1 MKTKFFTILS
11 VAILCAT
18 VSNAAVWRVSNVSG
32 ANADFTGITE
42 ALNSTMVQS
51 GDTLYIEPS
60 PVSYGSI
67 SVTKML
73 TIIGNGYFLTQNP
86 ETQSNT
92 NNSTLSTVSFN
103 NGSAGSSI
111 SGCVTGSINISTSNI
126 TIERNKIYSMSIA
139 ANISDIAIMRNYI
152 ECSNYSSTINIGNN
166 VNNVLVSGNYIVNTY
181 GLYYNRAISMSTTS
195 SAIIENNVIYNGVTI
210 YNSNFYNNI
219 LRDGTFTPVNSTY
232 TNNVGNDNQFGTA
245 NGNQQYVDMD
255 GVFEGSGSTDGKW
268 QLKVGSPAIGTGT
281 GGQDCGMFAGPYAY
295 ILSGIPAI
303 PSIYEYLQ
311 IYNGPA
317 QEIEV
322 TFSVKSH
329 N

>member
-60 PVSYGSI
+60 PVSYGNN

-92 NNSTLSTVSFN
+92 NNSTLSSVSFN

-111 SGCVTGSINISTSNI
+111 SGCVTGNININTSNI
-126 TIERNKIYSMSIA
+126 TIERNKISSVGIA

-152 ECSNYSSTINIGNN
+152 ENSTYSSIINIGGN
-166 VNNVLVSGNYIVNTY
+166 VNNVLVSGNFIVNTY
-181 GLYYNRAISMSTTS
+181 GLSANRAISMSTTS

-210 YNSNFYNNI
+210 HNSNFYNNI
-219 LRDGTFTPVNSTY
+219 LRNGTFTPVNSTY

-268 QLKVGSPAIGTGT
+268 QLKVGSPAIGAGT

>member
-73 TIIGNGYFLTQNP
+73 TIIGNGYFVTENP

-92 NNSTLSTVSFN
+92 NNSTLGSVSFN

-111 SGCVTGSINISTSNI
+111 SGCVTTSINISTSNI
-126 TIERNKIYSMSIA
+126 TIERNRIYSMSIT
-139 ANISDIAIMRNYI
+139 ANISDIVIMRNYI
-152 ECSNYSSTINIGNN
+152 ENSTYSSIINIGGN
-166 VNNVLVSGNYIVNTY
+166 VNNVLVSGNFIVNTY
-181 GLYYNRAISMSTTS
+181 GLSANRAISMSTTS

-210 YNSNFYNNI
+210 HNSNFYNNI
-219 LRDGTFTPVNSTY
+219 LRNGTFTPVNSTY

-245 NGNQQYVDMD
+245 NGNQQYVDMG

-268 QLKVGSPAIGTGT
+268 QLKVGSPAIGAGT

>member
-42 ALNSTMVQS
+42 ALNSTMFQS

-67 SVTKML
+67 TVTKML
-73 TIIGNGYFLTQNP
+73 TIIGNGYFVTENP
-86 ETQSNT
+86 ETQANT
-92 NNSTLSTVSFN
+92 NNSGMSTVSFN
-103 NGSAGSSI
+103 TESAGSSI
-111 SGCVTGSINISTSNI
+111 SGCVTGNININTSNI
-126 TIERNKIYSMSIA
+126 IIERNKILSIDIA
-139 ANISDIAIMRNYI
+139 ANISDIVIMRNYI
-152 ECSNYSSTINIGNN
+152 EYIQPYTSTISIGGN
-166 VNNVLVSGNYIVNTY
+166 VNNVLISGNFISNTY
-181 GLYYNRAISMSTTS
+181 STYGAISMSSTS

-210 YNSNFYNNI
+210 HNSNFYNNI
-219 LRDGTFTPVNSTY
+219 LRDGIFTPVNSTY
-232 TNNVGNDNQFGTA
+232 TNNVGNDNQFGAA

-255 GVFEGSGSTDGKW
+255 VVFEGSGSTDGQW
-268 QLKVGSPAIGTGT
+268 QLKAGSPAIGAGT

>member
-92 NNSTLSTVSFN
+92 NNSTLGSVSFN

-126 TIERNKIYSMSIA
+126 TIERNKISSVGIA
-139 ANISDIAIMRNYI
+139 ANISDIAIIRNYI
-152 ECSNYSSTINIGNN
+152 ESDSYYSIINFGSN
-166 VNNVLVSGNYIVNTY
+166 VNNVLVSGNFIKNTY
-181 GLYYNRAISMSTTS
+181 ALYSNRAISMSTTS

-219 LRDGTFTPVNSTY
+219 LCDGTFTPVNSTY

-245 NGNQQYVDMD
+245 NGNQQYVDMG

-268 QLKVGSPAIGTGT
+268 QLKVGSPAIGAGT

>member
-73 TIIGNGYFLTQNP
+73 TIIGNGYFVTENP

-111 SGCVTGSINISTSNI
+111 SGCVTTSINISTSNI
-126 TIERNKIYSMSIA
+126 TIERNRIYSMSIT
-139 ANISDIAIMRNYI
+139 ANISDIVIMRNYI
-152 ECSNYSSTINIGNN
+152 ENYNSSSIINIGGN
-166 VNNVLVSGNYIVNTY
+166 VNNVLVSGNYIVNTNA
-181 GLYYNRAISMSTTS
+181 LTANRAISMSTTS

-210 YNSNFYNNI
+210 HNSNFYNNI
-219 LRDGTFTPVNSTY
+219 LRNGTFTPVNSTY

-245 NGNQQYVDMD
+245 NGNQQYVDMG

-268 QLKVGSPAIGTGT
+268 QLKVGSPAIGAGT

>member
-60 PVSYGSI
+60 PVSYGYT

-92 NNSTLSTVSFN
+92 NKSTLSSVSFN

-111 SGCVTGSINISTSNI
+111 SGCVTGSISISTSNI
-126 TIERNKIYSMSIA
+126 TIERNRIYQVIIA

-152 ECSNYSSTINIGNN
+152 ESSYYSTINIGGN
-166 VNNVLVSGNYIVNTY
+166 VNNVLVSGNYIVNTI
-181 GLYYNRAISMSTTS
+181 GLTATRAISMSTTS

-219 LRDGTFTPVNSTY
+219 LCDGTFTPVNSTY

-255 GVFEGSGSTDGKW
+255 GVFEGSGSTDGQW
-268 QLKVGSPAIGTGT
+268 QLKVGSPAIGAGT